1 MTCNTFFKLRPKM
14 AIITLLL
21 GLVAFNMNAC
31 SHRIKA
37 EDITNLQA
45 GKTFDRQGVYRIGVG
60 DEINVRVF
68 GDQEI
73 SGNYIVSPTGFLHL
87 PLIEPIQVSGLNS
100 AQLTTRLTNALQR
113 LIKDPRVTI
122 ALTGVRSFQIYL
134 AGEVNRVGS
143 VNLTNETTFLQAITL
158 GGGLTEFA
166 NGRIVL
172 IRKVDQNK
180 VRRFSTTY
188 ERILAGKD
196 ATDYITLESGDV
208 IFAE

>member
-1 MTCNTFFKLRPKM
+1 M
-14 AIITLLL
+14 AITDNIKFLM
-21 GLVAFNMNAC
+21 GVALAIFSSISLQAC
-31 SHRIKA
+31 SHRISA
-37 EDITNLQA
+37 EDISKLQA

-60 DEINVRVF
+60 DEISVRVF

-87 PLIEPIQVSGLNS
+87 PLIDPIQVAGLSS
-100 AQLTTRLTNALQR
+100 AQLTTRLKNALQR

-122 ALTGVRSFQIYL
+122 ALTGVRSFQVYF
-134 AGEVNRVGS
+134 AGEVNRVGA
-143 VNLTNETTFLQAITL
+143 VNLTNETSFLQAITL

-166 NGRIVL
+166 SGRIVL

-196 ATDYITLESGDV
+196 STDYITLESGDV